1 MGLAVGD
8 VVALTYEG
16 TYDGQQIRYAL
27 HYRVAVAGS
36 STTPELDLDAMAANF
51 SNPATNTMTG
61 LLQGLHVSNFN
72 FDAVLAQ
79 RVWPVRTIGMRVL
92 SSFPGTIAQ
101 PGLPV
106 NTAAVITKRTLT
118 PGRMGLGSLHLSG
131 QDSTNVSFS
140 EWTSLTLYTAF
151 AAQLIAS
158 RTIPAVT
165 MTVEPGLFNPTFPP
179 TFFSRL
185 FDAPAQP
192 TLRVMRRRTVRVGI

>member
-16 TYDGQQIRYAL
+16 TFDSQQIRYAL

-51 SNPATNTMTG
+51 SSPGTNSMTNA
-61 LLQGLHVSNFN
+61 LQAVHVDSFN

-92 SSFPGTIAQ
+92 SSFPGLIGQ
-101 PGLPV
+101 PGLPA
-106 NTAAVITKRTLT
+106 NAAAVITKRTLT
-118 PGRMGLGSLHLSG
+118 PGRMGLGSLHLTG
-131 QDSTNVSFS
+131 IDTANVALS
-140 EWTSLTLYTAF
+140 EITTLTGYTAL
-151 AAQLIAS
+151 ATLLIAS
-158 RTIPAVT
+158 RTVPAVT
-165 MTVEPGLFNPTFPP
+165 MTVEPGLFNPSFPP

-185 FDAPAQP
+185 FDAPVQK
-192 TLRVMRRRTVRVGI
+192 TVRVMRRRTVRLGI